1 MVSKEQIKK
10 KEQEIVDLAR
20 KLCLEKI
27 NEEYAELSD
36 KLIRKMGRKREVPF
50 IQGKSEIW
58 ATAAVNV
65 LGTMNFLFDKS
76 FLPYLNLEG
85 LCSFFG
91 LKHNAVE
98 SKSDDIIKLLKL
110 RYNDP
115 VFLTE
120 YIRGENPLDLLETT
134 LKKLLSGNKD
144 FEEADQGESFD
155 FDSFLGGLNEEL
167 NDELDFFDEGDE
179 FEDDLVLDSAAIFIR
194 PKQPFIDWVNAL
206 NTENPIDPKQYLN
219 FTTYLVSDDE
229 LASTKKEI
237 ENLVK
242 ENYTDIFENELDSV
256 WDDPDGW
263 PAKPSFKMFKDWF
276 EYQVSTTVYNLDTYD

>member
-1 MVSKEQIKK
+1 MASKEQIKQ

-27 NEEYAELSD
+27 NEEYADLSE

-50 IQGKSEIW
+50 IQGNSKVW
-58 ATAAVNV
+58 ATATVNV

-85 LCSFFG
+85 LCSFYG
-91 LKHNAVE
+91 LKRNAVE
-98 SKSDDIIKLLKL
+98 GKSDDIIKLLKL
-110 RYNDP
+110 RNNDP

-120 YIRGENPLDLLETT
+120 YTRGENPLDLLGKT
-134 LKKLLSGNKD
+134 LEKLLSGNKD
-144 FEEADQGESFD
+144 FEEAGQGESFD
-155 FDSFLGGLNEEL
+155 FDSFLDEL
-167 NDELDFFDEGDE
+167 NDEIDFFDEGDE
-179 FEDDLVLDSAAIFIR
+179 FEDDPVLDSAAIFIR
-194 PKQPFIDWVNAL
+194 PKQPFFDWINAL
-206 NTENPIDPKQYLN
+206 DLADPIDPKQYLN
-219 FTTYLVSDDE
+219 FTTYLVSDDD
-229 LASTKKEI
+229 LATTKKEI

-242 ENYTDIFENELDSV
+242 ENYIDIFENELDCV

-276 EYQVSTTVYNLDTYD
+276 EYQVSTMVYNLDTYD

>member
-1 MVSKEQIKK
+1 MASKEQIKK

-27 NEEYAELSD
+27 NEEYAGLSE

-50 IQGKSEIW
+50 IRGKSDFW

-85 LCSFFG
+85 LCSFYG
-91 LKHNAVE
+91 LKRNAVE

-120 YIRGENPLDLLETT
+120 YIRDENPLDLLETT
-134 LKKLLSGNKD
+134 LEKLLSGNKD
-144 FEEADQGESFD
+144 FEEADQRESFD
-155 FDSFLGGLNEEL
+155 FEPLLGELDEEFNEEI
-167 NDELDFFDEGDE
+167 NFFDEEDE
-179 FEDDLVLDSAAIFIR
+179 FEDDPVLDSAAIFIR
-194 PKQPFIDWVNAL
+194 PKQPFFDWINAL
-206 NTENPIDPKQYLN
+206 NTEGPIDPKQYFN

-229 LASTKKEI
+229 LVSTKKEI

-256 WDDPDGW
+256 WEDPDGW
-263 PAKPSFKMFKDWF
+263 PAKTSFKMFKDWF
-276 EYQVSTTVYNLDTYD
+276 EYQVSTVVYNLDTDD